1 MPVSPPKAEL
11 LSLTAALCIWLGEV
25 KVTGCELSWPAL
37 SGHKAMEAVHA
48 LTNQGGGDWPCGG
61 LGVGGD
67 CRGRC
72 TASHKEGEKET
83 LLFKL
88 LINWG
93 KITN

>member
-48 LTNQGGGDWPCGG
+48 LTSQGGGDRPCWGSMS
-61 LGVGGD
+61 LFTTYFNQLYKV
-67 CRGRC
+67 
-72 TASHKEGEKET
+72 SHSIYYT
-83 LLFKL
+83 CF
-88 LINWG
+88 
-93 KITN
+93 